1 MPQPARSAGNRPRL
15 AQVLLVASAFVMEQ
29 LDGTI
34 VANAAPSM
42 AADLRVAPARIGVT
56 MTAYLVTLAAL
67 IPLSGWVADR
77 FGTRRVFVFA
87 VTLFTLASGLCA
99 MSPDLAVLVGMR
111 VAQAAGGALM
121 VPVGRLLVLG
131 ATEKKDLIRT
141 IAYLTWPAL
150 VAPILAPVL
159 AGIFTTYLT
168 WRWIFLVNVP
178 IGMIVLVWALI
189 VLPRGRRRATRKLDV
204 CGVAGTLVCFSS
216 LTYLGASLAQ
226 PQVPILPAAVTAAV
240 ALASGVLTVAHLL
253 RASAPLLRLRL
264 LRVRTFRLAH
274 AGGSLFRLTVL
285 GLPFLLPLLFQVGFG
300 WSPIKAG
307 LVVLFVFA
315 GNIAIKPATTPLLR
329 RFGFRGVLLA
339 TVATM
344 SVSIAGCAVLTGT
357 TPLAAV
363 AAVLAIGGVARSVG
377 FSAYNTIAFSDVPA
391 AEMSAANTLA
401 STIQQLALGLGIA
414 VGSVA
419 LRIGDAV
426 GGSVPASNLTPYRI
440 AFALLALITASALLE
455 VRLLP
460 RDAGAAVGG
469 GTIRSE
475 QTRSPAELDRPT
487 RVPGRIDLPGR
498 TPHR

>member
-1 MPQPARSAGNRPRL
+1 M
-15 AQVLLVASAFVMEQ
+15 ASAFVMEQ

-34 VANAAPSM
+34 VANAAPSI
-42 AADLRVAPARIGVT
+42 AADLHVTPARIGVT

-77 FGTRRVFVFA
+77 FGTRRVFVCA

-99 MSPDLAVLVGMR
+99 MSPDLGVLVGMR

-150 VAPILAPVL
+150 LAPILAPVL
-159 AGIFTTYLT
+159 AGVFTTYLT

-178 IGMIVLVWALI
+178 IGVIVLVWALN
-189 VLPRGRRRATRKLDV
+189 VLPRGRRGATEKLD
-204 CGVAGTLVCFSS
+204 GWGAAGTLVCFSS
-216 LTYLGASLAQ
+216 LTYLGALLAQ
-226 PQVPILPAAVTAAV
+226 PRVPALTAAVTAAMAV
-240 ALASGVLTVAHLL
+240 ASGVLTVVHLL
-253 RASAPLLRLRL
+253 RASHPLLRLRL
-264 LRVRTFRLAH
+264 LRIRTFRLAH

-344 SVSIAGCAVLTGT
+344 SVSIAGCAVLTGA
-357 TPLAAV
+357 TPLVAV
-363 AAVLAIGGVARSVG
+363 AAVLAIGGIGRSVG
-377 FSAYNTIAFSDVPA
+377 FSAYNTIAFSDVRA
-391 AEMSAANTLA
+391 ADMSAANTLA

-414 VGSVA
+414 VGSIA
-419 LRIGDAV
+419 LRVGDAV
-426 GGSVPASNLTPYRI
+426 GGRGPASDLTPYRI
-440 AFALLALITASALLE
+440 AFVLLALITASAILE

-469 GTIRSE
+469 AASRGQR
-475 QTRSPAELDRPT
+475 TRSPADVDPAAKVT
-487 RVPGRIDLPGR
+487 GKSNLPGR
-498 TPHR
+498 TPHG